1 MEFNSPFAALRHKN
15 FRYYSFGMLVSTTG
29 TWMQNVAQPWLAYDL
44 TGSPFLLSL
53 VGAMQ
58 FLPVTFFSLFAGVVI
73 DRFPK
78 KKLLLL
84 TQALAFAVTLVL
96 AILVWTDHVVFWH
109 LLLLSFLLGLVTT
122 LDMPARHAFVVEMV
136 GPSDLMNAI
145 ALNSTVFNLARVIG
159 PALAGILMGSIGMA
173 ACFFLNAISY
183 AVVFISLLFVRPLSP
198 VNQQSNRQGVMATIQ
213 DGLRYIG
220 ANRALLRTLVLIA
233 IVGTFAPNF
242 GVLVPVFARE
252 ILGLQE
258 SGFGFLMSALGVGS
272 LAGAL
277 TIASLSRSG
286 PSRSILAWG
295 PVATGI
301 LIILTGTTGWPAWTA
316 IGLAL
321 AGFSFIL
328 FNTSGSSNL
337 QIITSDEYRGRV
349 MSVYALVLGGTSP
362 LGNLYAGLFAEHL
375 GARAGFYACG
385 LAILVLVSLKVL
397 QTDRL
402 AANAAASRA
411 RCLPVASADE
421 SGEPR

>member
-1 MEFNSPFAALRHKN
+1 MILNSPFAALRHKN

-73 DRFPK
+73 DRFHK

-198 VNQQSNRQGVMATIQ
+198 VNQQSNRLGVMATIQ

-295 PVATGI
+295 PGR
-301 LIILTGTTGWPAWTA
+301 LLRLRPGHPRPGKPE
-316 IGLAL
+316 
-321 AGFSFIL
+321 SP
-328 FNTSGSSNL
+328 
-337 QIITSDEYRGRV
+337 SDGPP
-349 MSVYALVLGGTSP
+349 G
-362 LGNLYAGLFAEHL
+362 
-375 GARAGFYACG
+375 C
-385 LAILVLVSLKVL
+385 
-397 QTDRL
+397 
-402 AANAAASRA
+402 
-411 RCLPVASADE
+411 
-421 SGEPR
+421 

>member
-1 MEFNSPFAALRHKN
+1 MILNSPFAALRHKN

-58 FLPVTFFSLFAGVVI
+58 FIPVTFLSLFAGVVI

-78 KKLLLL
+78 KQILLL
-84 TQALAFAVTLVL
+84 TQALAFLVTLGL
-96 AILVWTDHVVFWH
+96 SLLVFSGQIVFWH
-109 LLLLSFLLGLVTT
+109 LLVLSFLLGLVTT
-122 LDMPARHAFVVEMV
+122 LDMPARHAFAVEMV

-159 PALAGILMGSIGMA
+159 PALAGILMGSIGLA

-183 AVVFISLLFVRPLSP
+183 AVVFVSLLLVRPLP
-198 VNQQSNRQGVMATIQ
+198 QAKTPDRPQGVIATIQ
-213 DGLRYIG
+213 DGLQYIG
-220 ANRALLRTLVLIA
+220 ANRALLQTLVLIA

-252 ILGLQE
+252 ILGLKE
-258 SGFGFLMSALGVGS
+258 SGFGLLMSALGIGS

-277 TIASLSRSG
+277 AIAALSRTG
-286 PSRSILAWG
+286 PSRTILAWG

-301 LIILTGTTGWPAWTA
+301 LVIVTGTTGQPAWTA

-321 AGFSFIL
+321 AGLSFIL

-337 QIITSDEYRGRV
+337 QIITRDEYRGRV

-362 LGNLYAGLFAEHL
+362 LGNLYAGLFAEKL

-385 LAILVLVSLKVL
+385 LAILVLVGLKVL
-397 QTDRL
+397 LFDHRRPTSP
-402 AANAAASRA
+402 ASRA
-411 RCLPVASADE
+411 RCLPDASADE

>member
-1 MEFNSPFAALRHKN
+1 MLNSPFAALRHKN

-58 FLPVTFFSLFAGVVI
+58 FVPVTFFSLFAGVMI

-84 TQALAFAVTLVL
+84 TQALAFTVTLVL

-109 LLLLSFLLGLVTT
+109 LLVLSFLLGLVTT
-122 LDMPARHAFVVEMV
+122 LDMPARHAFAVEMV
-136 GPSDLMNAI
+136 GSSDLMNAI

-159 PALAGILMGSIGMA
+159 PALAGILMGSIGLA

-183 AVVFISLLFVRPLSP
+183 AIVFVSLLFVRPISQAKP
-198 VNQQSNRQGVMATIQ
+198 QGDRPGVIATIQ

-220 ANRALLRTLVLIA
+220 ANRALLQTLVLIA

-301 LIILTGTTGWPAWTA
+301 LIILTGATGWPVWTA
-316 IGLAL
+316 VGLAL
-321 AGFSFIL
+321 AGFGFIL

-337 QIITSDEYRGRV
+337 QMITRDEYRGRV

-362 LGNLYAGLFAEHL
+362 LGNLYAGLFADQL

-385 LAILVLVSLKVL
+385 LAILILVGLKALVM
-397 QTDRL
+397 DRL
-402 AANAAASRA
+402 AASAAASRA